1 MGKRLKDAIIAVLSI
16 TLITIIL
23 IKTIDFDYYL
33 SNIGVSLKFNCQQE
47 QIEDVN
53 DSFILYEDGSLYY
66 NDINGCKLIQENVK
80 SFAKTN
86 QDYVLTDKGIKSLA
100 TKQTRS
106 NDINDI
112 IEYEQAYNNTLNQY
126 DKLINVNLKGL
137 ILKDNTI
144 YYFDSI
150 YIVNDE
156 SSSLVFQYNENE
168 NLKIITTFEGIE
180 NIYYSMKLNKLLVKA
195 NNKYYEIIIDLNQ
208 IQDNYEL
215 TIDKKFTDNYNKIK
229 YINDGYMI
237 YNNKIWE
244 W

>member
-1 MGKRLKDAIIAVLSI
+1 MGKRLKAAIIAVLSI

-33 SNIGVSLKFNCQQE
+33 SNIGVSSKFNCQQE